1 MEEEQSE
8 VPLLELVGIT
18 KDFGETKV
26 LKGINLKINS
36 NEFVTLL
43 GPSGCG
49 KTTTLRIIGGF
60 ETPTSGQVMFQGKD
74 ITSLPPYERSTNTVF
89 QSYALF
95 PHLDVYDNIAFGL
108 RLHQDDKA
116 HPYPAP
122 YLTHKEKKDRKA
134 YLQVQDLPKSEIQAL
149 ENGTKKPLTKD
160 DLKMRDL
167 IKEVRKFPKAEI
179 NKFDAYD
186 DNPLTFKERV
196 HRFFR
201 HQTKKYT
208 EAQIADKVNAAIK
221 LVNLTGLERRNV
233 AHLSGG
239 QRQRVAIAR
248 AIVLRPKI
256 LLLDESLSALDLKL
270 RKEMQYELKD
280 LQRSTGI
287 TFIFV
292 THDQE
297 EALTMSDKIVV
308 LRDGKIEQVGS
319 AEEIYNE
326 PTNRYVANF
335 IGDSNILSGD
345 VVDDKHIEFD
355 GEVFPIKEKIP
366 FQVGTV
372 VDVLMRPED
381 LDIVYPSKG
390 KLTGTVDSIFFKGV
404 FYEVDVKLDNQRIIT
419 IHTTD
424 YVPVGKYVGVNFN
437 TEDIHLMEVM
447 QDGVPHQ

>member
-1 MEEEQSE
+1 MENDDS
-8 VPLLELVGIT
+8 VPLIELRGIT

-60 ETPTSGQVMFQGKD
+60 ESPTSGEVLFEGKD
-74 ITSLPPYERSTNTVF
+74 ISSVPPYDRSTNTVF

-108 RLHQDDKA
+108 RLFEYDKPQD
-116 HPYPAP
+116 YPEGVT
-122 YLTHKEKKDRKA
+122 LTPKEKIKKFFSKKTKK
-134 YLQVQDLPKSEIQAL
+134 LTESEI
-149 ENGTKKPLTKD
+149 
-160 DLKMRDL
+160 
-167 IKEVRKFPKAEI
+167 AE
-179 NKFDAYD
+179 
-186 DNPLTFKERV
+186 
-196 HRFFR
+196 
-201 HQTKKYT
+201 
-208 EAQIADKVNAAIK
+208 KVNKAIK
-221 LVNLTGLERRNV
+221 LVNLTGMEHRNV
-233 AHLSGG
+233 SHLSGG

-248 AIVLRPKI
+248 AIVLRPKV

-270 RKEMQYELKD
+270 RKEMQYELKE

-308 LRDGKIEQVGS
+308 MKDGYIEQVGT

-326 PTNRYVANF
+326 PTDRYVANF
-335 IGDSNILSGD
+335 IGDSNILDGKII
-345 VVDDKHIEFD
+345 DDRHVEFD
-355 GEVFPIKEKIP
+355 GEVFYCPEHKFATDAI
-366 FQVGTV
+366 
-372 VDVLMRPED
+372 VDVMLRPED

-390 KLTGTVDSIFFKGV
+390 KLTGIVDSIFFKGV
-404 FYEVDVKLDNQRIIT
+404 FYEVDVKLENGSIFT

-424 YVPVGKYVGVNFN
+424 YIPVGKNVGVTFD
-437 TEDIHLMEVM
+437 TDDIHLMEQM
-447 QDGVPHQ
+447 